1 LVREDHYLIKLVTL
15 KMIPSLF
22 DSLKERYIMQV
33 QDVLPYVA
41 DLIED
46 SNERVS
52 REAYKVMKYIE
63 KLTGEDLK
71 NYLDT
76 EA

>member
-1 LVREDHYLIKLVTL
+1 VREDHYLIKLITL
-15 KMIPSLF
+15 KMISSLF

-52 REAYKVMKYIE
+52 REAYKVMKNIE
-63 KLTGEDLK
+63 KITGEDLK